1 MRLRPR
7 TEDLWR
13 ASDRPGCADVAK
25 VTRLRG
31 GRQRAWSVRRLF
43 AVYAAVT
50 LVPVV
55 LLGMVLVDLLRDQAS
70 SRGLGEGVS
79 QAQLVA
85 RSTIAPLLDD
95 GALSD
100 LSPLEYARLKRS
112 VGSSITAGQIL
123 RLRLRDQHGVV
134 VFTSDRTFLGVGD
147 GDGAEQ
153 AIHGQTVARLT
164 RLNEDSPREAVGPRV
179 VEVYLPLHASGD
191 GKQIG
196 VVELYLPY
204 APIAAEI
211 SRGERTV
218 FGALAIGLLL
228 LWLCLTAVSVSVIRR
243 LRRESAAHAYLAG
256 HDVLT
261 GLANRARFGELVTTT
276 AAEACELG
284 ATVALLNLDRFRQV
298 NDALGHANADQ
309 VLVTIADR
317 LRDAVGDTGSVARL
331 DGDEFGIV
339 LRSFDGDREMALHHL
354 RDVVQAPLEIDGL
367 PLSVEATIG
376 YAVTDCAESA
386 ELLRRADTA
395 LTVAKREHRGLLGYA
410 PGQDG
415 HNAAA
420 LSLVSQL
427 RSAVNA
433 GELVLHYQPK
443 YNVSGNTFSS
453 VEGLV
458 RWQHP
463 ERGLL
468 FPDAFLDAV
477 EQTELIDDLTR
488 WVLSEACHAAAVL
501 DHYGVQYVAVNIS
514 ARSLVHPRFADDV
527 INLVTRSGTD
537 PRHIVLEITETA
549 VMTNPQRAVHTLRR
563 LREAG
568 FQISI
573 DDFGAGQTSL
583 SHLVMLP
590 VDELK
595 IDRTFVMHML
605 DDPRSAAIVRT
616 VIELGHSLGVTVT
629 AEGVETDTVL
639 DAVRELHCDT
649 AQGYLFSRPV
659 PLAAILGLI
668 IGAGNRGDVAV
679 PV

>member
-1 MRLRPR
+1 M
-7 TEDLWR
+7 
-13 ASDRPGCADVAK
+13 
-25 VTRLRG
+25 
-31 GRQRAWSVRRLF
+31 RRLF

-55 LLGMVLVDLLRDQAS
+55 LLGLVLVDLLREQAS
-70 SRGLGEGVS
+70 SRGLGEGIT

-95 GALSD
+95 GPLSD
-100 LSPLEYARLKRS
+100 LSPLEYARLKHS

-134 VFTSDRTFLGVGD
+134 VFTSDRSFLGVGD
-147 GDGAEQ
+147 DDGAEE
-153 AIHGQTVARLT
+153 ATEGHTVAELT
-164 RLNEDSPREAVGPRV
+164 RLNADSPREPLGPRA
-179 VEVYLPLHASGD
+179 VEVYLPLDAAAD

-204 APIAAEI
+204 EPIAAEI

-218 FGALAIGLLL
+218 FGALALGLLL

-276 AAEACELG
+276 AAEACEAG

-298 NDALGHANADQ
+298 NDALGHANADK

-317 LRDAVGDTGSVARL
+317 LRDAVGDAGSVARL

-339 LRSFDGDREMALHHL
+339 LRSFAGDREAALHHL

-395 LTVAKREHRGLLGYA
+395 LMAAKREHRGLLAYS
-410 PGQDG
+410 PDQDG
-415 HNAAA
+415 HNATA

-427 RSAVNA
+427 RSAVDA

-443 YNVSGNTFSS
+443 YDVTGSGFAS
-453 VEGLV
+453 VEALV

-488 WVLSEACHAAAVL
+488 WVLGEACHAASVL
-501 DHYGVQYVAVNIS
+501 DHYGVRHVAVNIS

-527 INLVTRSGTD
+527 INLVTRAGTD
-537 PRHIVLEITETA
+537 PSHIVLEITETA

-563 LREAG
+563 LRDAG

-595 IDRTFVMHML
+595 IDRAFVMHML

-616 VIELGHSLGVTVT
+616 VIELGHSLGVSVT
-629 AEGVETDTVL
+629 AEGVETGDVL
-639 DAVRELHCDT
+639 GAVRDLHCDT

-668 IGAGNRGDVAV
+668 LGARERAAAV